1 MRQVIKRP
9 SGKIRPAPEP
19 RSSSVRVRRA
29 WSGIKHAIVGPYR
42 RYAMRRAAKPNVD
55 RPAKWVRRRS
65 WFIIPAAC
73 IGGLIA
79 IAWGLWSL
87 YVIAVIHHKTAVEN
101 YCNKVSACDAASV
114 FAGPLLTVA
123 LATAVFFVWRE
134 WRLKRPIVRKA
145 RDDPRGLVPTAGTI
159 VGRVV
164 GRTELCLVFMRAIQ
178 NRDYRRPYLLVGGV
192 GTGKTA
198 VLVQLTKMLAEY
210 RAVPVPIRLRD
221 VETELNFGE
230 MARKQFCKEV
240 DSGTL
245 PVGQGDKVWQQL
257 RRDDKIVVLADGLE
271 EAFPEG
277 NKNEKDRDNLIR
289 RAIKQAEEQK
299 LPLVIASRPHHP
311 LEATAA
317 AIMELEPLSEE
328 AALDYVE
335 RNSQVQDER
344 RLDWIVETASVADA
358 PLYLQITRQLY
369 RRGLL
374 EYLTA
379 GNDHKSLDTREVDRS
394 ALRWRLLH
402 TWEAALADG
411 HLLPE
416 IPLRSKDRKDTI
428 NVVSALACVG
438 LLKDTLEVRFD
449 TLIGKDADDDDEAS
463 GAGAKQGQGQP
474 PIYQAIWKRV
484 RQENW
489 PDLYNSEKKD
499 EPPNPRRYRWLVSLA
514 AARADQLRIVEAYGN
529 RVRFPHSIL
538 QAYLGCQ
545 FLDSL
550 LQESESEALGSVL
563 EEPGPGRELLIA
575 LCLYSRAQTCQR
587 ASKADG
593 DHKRNRVPEPAP
605 PVSPAP
611 VPAELAPPGAADAPA
626 AIAADA
632 PAPATTEV
640 AVPAT
645 EKAPATPAAME
656 AASPAPPVTAV
667 AVPIEAGLA
676 APGTT
681 TLTSCCET
689 CRSMTLLTGTLLA
702 AADQHTDAKA
712 FDIYAATLEIDS
724 IQKEPLQPTIAAS
737 LCRRWQEIISGDRR
751 TLEEAKLGLVLRF
764 GEALRETA
772 KRVQVETAYR
782 KFFSIGCQ
790 EESYPV
796 RMAIAQ
802 EIGSGGDK
810 AFTALCR
817 GLHDPLKTYRERLKE
832 CGTDSA
838 VAETGER
845 GGAHGAAGKPQEDG
859 NHRGSKE
866 EFNKAQ
872 AKIWREFVLRAWL
885 APMLAGSAGDD
896 CRDEAQQHLEGW
908 LAQLKPQN
916 SAQGRAELP
925 LSLEIALAQ
934 GFKAAA
940 NRRKGNPYASEGSQV
955 YLVRQAEEMLK
966 YARYWFTHL
975 TLIHALCLWALP
987 DDTDTSLPSRRAAG
1001 NDGYVGSK
1009 EPANTEAARPR
1020 RPGTG
1025 PAATVARW
1033 LSMAGSKC
1041 APADQYAADKPG
1053 KGQLEHPFVAEAGDL
1068 AALALECGIPG
1079 RFIWIDESGIV
1090 GKVGS
1095 QPASPTDYRKH
1106 NLWIPPSSGWSAL
1119 DRRAQQLVADVLIM
1133 LNLTEQAGSSEPLE
1147 DREHRLENANRNTL
1161 PPCLTKDRRPLQP
1174 GRTVG
1179 SAVMA
1184 SHGST
1189 CLDGCQFEL
1198 CPYPPSGAQ
1207 PRAELN
1213 EAFCRRQQ
1221 SLLAHRLRRPGRK
1234 TAPWQGLTSK
1244 ELESFWAQMAW
1255 RSRPPRPEE

>member
-1 MRQVIKRP
+1 
-9 SGKIRPAPEP
+9 
-19 RSSSVRVRRA
+19 
-29 WSGIKHAIVGPYR
+29 
-42 RYAMRRAAKPNVD
+42 MRRAAKPNVD

-87 YVIAVIHHKTAVEN
+87 YVIVVIHHKTAVEN

-114 FAGPLLTVA
+114 FAGPVLTVA
-123 LATAVFFVWRE
+123 LAAAVFFVWRE

-178 NRDYRRPYLLVGGV
+178 DRDHRRPYLLVGGV

-245 PVGQGDKVWQQL
+245 PEGQSDKVWRQL

-289 RAIKQAEEQK
+289 RAIQQAEQQK

-369 RRGLL
+369 RKGLL

-411 HLLPE
+411 HLRPE
-416 IPLRSKDRKDTI
+416 IPLRSKDRKGTI

-449 TLIGKDADDDDEAS
+449 DLIGKDDDDGYEAS
-463 GAGAKQGQGQP
+463 EANAKQGQGQP
-474 PIYQAIWKRV
+474 PIFRAIWKRV

-489 PDLYNSEKKD
+489 PDLHNSEKKD

-514 AARADQLRIVEAYGN
+514 AARADQLGIVEAYGN

-550 LQESESEALGSVL
+550 LQENESKTLGSVL

-575 LCLYSRAQTCQR
+575 FCLHSRAQTCQC
-587 ASKADG
+587 ASKANG
-593 DHKRNRVPEPAP
+593 DDKRTRVSEPAP
-605 PVSPAP
+605 LVSPAP
-611 VPAELAPPGAADAPA
+611 VPAELAPPAEAEAPA
-626 AIAADA
+626 AIAAEA

-645 EKAPATPAAME
+645 GKAPATHAAME
-656 AASPAPPVTAV
+656 AASLTPSMTAVTA
-667 AVPIEAGLA
+667 PIEATLA
-676 APGTT
+676 TSGTT

-689 CRSMTLLTGTLLA
+689 CTSMMLLTETLLA
-702 AADQHTDAKA
+702 AANQHTDAKA
-712 FDIYAATLEIDS
+712 FDVYAATLEIDS
-724 IQKEPLQPTIAAS
+724 IQNVSLQPAIAAS
-737 LCRRWQEIISGDRR
+737 LAKRWQEIISGDRR

-764 GEALRETA
+764 GEALRERA
-772 KRVQVETAYR
+772 KREQVETAYQ
-782 KFFSIGCQ
+782 KIFCIGCQ

-817 GLHDPLKTYRERLKE
+817 DLHDPLKTYRERLKE

-838 VAETGER
+838 VAENGER
-845 GGAHGAAGKPQEDG
+845 GGPHGAEDKPQEDE
-859 NHRGSKE
+859 NHRGSRE

-872 AKIWREFVLRAWL
+872 AKTWREFVLRAWL
-885 APMLAGSAGDD
+885 APMLAGSVGDD
-896 CRDEAQQHLEGW
+896 YRDEAQEHLEGW
-908 LAQLKPQN
+908 LTRLKPQN

-940 NRRKGNPYASEGSQV
+940 NRRKGNPYTSEGSQV

-1009 EPANTEAARPR
+1009 EPANTEAARAR
-1020 RPGTG
+1020 RSGTG

-1095 QPASPTDYRKH
+1095 QPASPSDYRKH

-1174 GRTVG
+1174 SRTVG
-1179 SAVMA
+1179 SAVMP